1 MMPLFAAGCD
11 ASEPPLCGFC
21 RFLFDKK
28 GLMLLLFSNKIVKI
42 EVLDSSGAVA
52 LTAEKN
58 FVFPKN
64 LDSDDDSILMIKG
77 KNLKEFGWN
86 EQVFAV
92 TTLKSGERVKY
103 AGTVTVSL
111 DTQLNIKLAKAERS
125 QLLEE
130 RRRYFKIKVQE
141 KGRALFFIRGEDTFR
156 LEEPVS
162 IEIADINIGGIF
174 MISPDYTFS
183 QDDIICVEVDLFVD
197 YKLNAMARVL
207 RVQTTPDGII
217 KGYGCEFQ
225 GLTASQEDYIGRFIY
240 KVQSEM
246 RQKELAR
253 EDEDDS

>member
-1 MMPLFAAGCD
+1 
-11 ASEPPLCGFC
+11 
-21 RFLFDKK
+21 
-28 GLMLLLFSNKIVKI
+28 MLLLFSNKIVKI
-42 EVLDSSGAVA
+42 EVLDRNGVLAMTV
-52 LTAEKN
+52 EKG

-64 LDSDDDSILMIKG
+64 LDSEDDSILIIKG

-103 AGTVTVSL
+103 AGTVSVSL
-111 DTQLNIKLAKAERS
+111 DTQLNIKLAKSARTEV
-125 QLLEE
+125 LEE

-141 KGRALFFIRGEDTFR
+141 KGRALFFIRGEDTYR
-156 LEEPVS
+156 LDEPVP

-183 QDDIICVEVDLFVD
+183 EDDLVCVEVDLFVD
-197 YKLNAMARVL
+197 YRLNAMARVL
-207 RVQTTPDGII
+207 RVQTAPDGTI

-253 EDEDDS
+253 EEDD

>member
-1 MMPLFAAGCD
+1 
-11 ASEPPLCGFC
+11 
-21 RFLFDKK
+21 
-28 GLMLLLFSNKIVKI
+28 MLLLFSNKIVKI
-42 EVLDSSGAVA
+42 EVLDRNGVLAM
-52 LTAEKN
+52 TAEKG

-64 LDSDDDSILMIKG
+64 LDSEDDSILIIKG

-103 AGTVTVSL
+103 AGTVSVSL
-111 DTQLNIKLAKAERS
+111 DTQLNIKLAKSARTEV
-125 QLLEE
+125 LEE

-141 KGRALFFIRGEDTFR
+141 KGRALFFIRGEDTYR
-156 LEEPVS
+156 LDEPVP

-183 QDDIICVEVDLFVD
+183 EDDLVCVEVDLFVD
-197 YKLNAMARVL
+197 YRLNAMARVL
-207 RVQTTPDGII
+207 RVQTAPDGAI

-253 EDEDDS
+253 EEDD

>member
-1 MMPLFAAGCD
+1 
-11 ASEPPLCGFC
+11 
-21 RFLFDKK
+21 
-28 GLMLLLFSNKIVKI
+28 MLLLFGNKIVKI
-42 EVLDSSGAVA
+42 EVLDRNGDLAM
-52 LTAEKN
+52 TAEKG

-64 LDSDDDSILMIKG
+64 LDSEDDSILIIKG

-103 AGTVTVSL
+103 AGTVSVSL
-111 DTQLNIKLAKAERS
+111 DTQLNIKLAKSVKTE
-125 QLLEE
+125 LLEE

-141 KGRALFFIRGEDTFR
+141 KGRALFFIRGEDTYR
-156 LEEPVS
+156 LDEPVP

-183 QDDIICVEVDLFVD
+183 EDDLVCVEVDLFVD
-197 YKLNAMARVL
+197 YRLNAMARVL
-207 RVQTTPDGII
+207 RVQTAPDGTI

-225 GLTASQEDYIGRFIY
+225 GLTDSQEDYIGRFIY

-253 EDEDDS
+253 EEDD

>member
-1 MMPLFAAGCD
+1 
-11 ASEPPLCGFC
+11 
-21 RFLFDKK
+21 
-28 GLMLLLFSNKIVKI
+28 MLLLFSNKIVKI
-42 EVLDSSGAVA
+42 EVLDRNGVLAM
-52 LTAEKN
+52 TAEKG
-58 FVFPKN
+58 FVFPKS
-64 LDSDDDSILMIKG
+64 LDSEDDSILIIKG

-103 AGTVTVSL
+103 AGTVSVSL
-111 DTQLNIKLAKAERS
+111 DTQLNIKLAKSAKTE
-125 QLLEE
+125 LLEE

-141 KGRALFFIRGEDTFR
+141 KGRALFFIRGEDTYR
-156 LEEPVS
+156 LDEPVP

-183 QDDIICVEVDLFVD
+183 EDDLVCVEVDLFVD
-197 YKLNAMARVL
+197 YRLNAMARVL
-207 RVQTTPDGII
+207 RVQTAPDGTV

-253 EDEDDS
+253 EEDD

>member
-1 MMPLFAAGCD
+1 M
-11 ASEPPLCGFC
+11 
-21 RFLFDKK
+21 
-28 GLMLLLFSNKIVKI
+28 LFSNKIVKI
-42 EVLDSSGAVA
+42 EVLDRNGVLAM
-52 LTAEKN
+52 TAEKG

-64 LDSDDDSILMIKG
+64 LDSEDDSILIIKG

-103 AGTVTVSL
+103 AGTVSVSL
-111 DTQLNIKLAKAERS
+111 DTQLNIKLAKSAKTE
-125 QLLEE
+125 LLEE

-141 KGRALFFIRGEDTFR
+141 KGRALFFIRGEDTYR
-156 LEEPVS
+156 LDEPVP

-183 QDDIICVEVDLFVD
+183 EDDLVCVEVDLFVD
-197 YKLNAMARVL
+197 YRLNAMARVL
-207 RVQTTPDGII
+207 RVQTAPDGTV

-253 EDEDDS
+253 EEDD

>member
-1 MMPLFAAGCD
+1 
-11 ASEPPLCGFC
+11 
-21 RFLFDKK
+21 
-28 GLMLLLFSNKIVKI
+28 MLLLFSNKIVKI
-42 EVLDSSGAVA
+42 EVLDRNGVLAM
-52 LTAEKN
+52 TAEKG

-64 LDSDDDSILMIKG
+64 LDSEDDSILIIKG

-103 AGTVTVSL
+103 AGTVSVSL
-111 DTQLNIKLAKAERS
+111 DTQLNIKLAKSAKTE
-125 QLLEE
+125 LLEE

-141 KGRALFFIRGEDTFR
+141 KGRALFFIRGEDTYR
-156 LEEPVS
+156 LDEPVP

-183 QDDIICVEVDLFVD
+183 EDDLVCVEVDLFVD
-197 YKLNAMARVL
+197 YRLNAMARVL
-207 RVQTTPDGII
+207 RVQTAPDGTI

-253 EDEDDS
+253 EEDD

>member
-1 MMPLFAAGCD
+1 
-11 ASEPPLCGFC
+11 
-21 RFLFDKK
+21 
-28 GLMLLLFSNKIVKI
+28 MLLLFSNKIVKI
-42 EVLDSSGAVA
+42 EVLDRNGVLAMTV
-52 LTAEKN
+52 EKG

-64 LDSDDDSILMIKG
+64 LDSEDDSILIIKG

-103 AGTVTVSL
+103 AGTVSVSL
-111 DTQLNIKLAKAERS
+111 DTQLNIKLAKSARTEV
-125 QLLEE
+125 LEE

-141 KGRALFFIRGEDTFR
+141 KGRALFFIRGEDTYR
-156 LEEPVS
+156 LDEPVP

-183 QDDIICVEVDLFVD
+183 EDDLVCVEVDLFVD
-197 YKLNAMARVL
+197 YRLNAMARVL
-207 RVQTTPDGII
+207 RVQTAPDGTI

-253 EDEDDS
+253 GEDD

>member
-1 MMPLFAAGCD
+1 M
-11 ASEPPLCGFC
+11 
-21 RFLFDKK
+21 
-28 GLMLLLFSNKIVKI
+28 LFSNRIVKV
-42 EVLDSSGAVA
+42 EVLDKNGAVV

-64 LDSDDDSILMIKG
+64 MDSDDDSILIIKG
-77 KNLKEFGWN
+77 KGLREFGWN

-103 AGTVTVSL
+103 AGIVSVSL
-111 DTQLNIKLAKAERS
+111 DTQLNIKLVKSARS
-125 QLLEE
+125 ELLEE

-141 KGRALFFIRGEDTFR
+141 KGRALFFIRGDDTYR
-156 LEEPVS
+156 LDEPVS

-183 QDDIICVEVDLFVD
+183 QDDLVCVEVDLFVD

-207 RVQTTPDGII
+207 RVQTAPDGTI

-240 KVQSEM
+240 KVQSEL

-253 EDEDDS
+253 EEDDS

>member
-1 MMPLFAAGCD
+1 M
-11 ASEPPLCGFC
+11 
-21 RFLFDKK
+21 
-28 GLMLLLFSNKIVKI
+28 LFSNRIVKV
-42 EVLDSSGAVA
+42 EVLDKNGAVV

-64 LDSDDDSILMIKG
+64 MDSDDDSILIIKG
-77 KNLKEFGWN
+77 KGLREFGYN
-86 EQVFAV
+86 EQVSAV

-103 AGTVTVSL
+103 AGIVSVSL
-111 DTQLNIKLAKAERS
+111 DTQLNIKLVKSARTE
-125 QLLEE
+125 LLEE

-141 KGRALFFIRGEDTFR
+141 KGRALFFIRGEDTYR
-156 LEEPVS
+156 LDEPVS
-162 IEIADINIGGIF
+162 LEIADINIGGIF

-183 QDDIICVEVDLFVD
+183 QDDIVCVEVDLFVD

-207 RVQTTPDGII
+207 RVQTAPDGTV

-240 KVQSEM
+240 KVQSEL

-253 EDEDDS
+253 EEDDS

>member
-1 MMPLFAAGCD
+1 
-11 ASEPPLCGFC
+11 
-21 RFLFDKK
+21 
-28 GLMLLLFSNKIVKI
+28 MLLLFSKKIVKI
-42 EVLDSSGAVA
+42 EVLDRNGVLAM
-52 LTAEKN
+52 TAEKG

-64 LDSDDDSILMIKG
+64 LDSEDDSILIIKG

-103 AGTVTVSL
+103 AGTVSVSL
-111 DTQLNIKLAKAERS
+111 DTQLNIKLAKSAKTE
-125 QLLEE
+125 LLEE

-141 KGRALFFIRGEDTFR
+141 KGRALFFIRGEDTYR
-156 LEEPVS
+156 LDEPVP

-183 QDDIICVEVDLFVD
+183 EDDLVCVEVDLFVD
-197 YKLNAMARVL
+197 YRLNAMARVL
-207 RVQTTPDGII
+207 RVQTAPDGTI

-253 EDEDDS
+253 EEDD

>member
-1 MMPLFAAGCD
+1 
-11 ASEPPLCGFC
+11 
-21 RFLFDKK
+21 
-28 GLMLLLFSNKIVKI
+28 MLLLFSNKIVKI
-42 EVLDSSGAVA
+42 EVLDRNGVLAM
-52 LTAEKN
+52 TAEKG

-64 LDSDDDSILMIKG
+64 LDSEDDSILIIKG

-103 AGTVTVSL
+103 AGTVSVSL
-111 DTQLNIKLAKAERS
+111 DTQLNIKLAKSARTE
-125 QLLEE
+125 LLEE

-141 KGRALFFIRGEDTFR
+141 KGRALFFIRGEDTYR
-156 LEEPVS
+156 LDEPVP

-183 QDDIICVEVDLFVD
+183 EDDLVCVEVDLFVD
-197 YKLNAMARVL
+197 YRLNAMARVL
-207 RVQTTPDGII
+207 RVQTAPDGTI

-253 EDEDDS
+253 GEDD